1 MKLKTTVG
9 ILTIVLLVMSIL
21 SANIKN
27 TVIDVA
33 DSDYTNSGNVGQ
45 IAEGTAV
52 EYRYKASDET
62 IEGYEFLFATYGE
75 ELTKGTVYMDV
86 YDADTSKII
95 CSGYIEADAIEDNEL
110 TPIKT
115 ERINLK
121 NRDIRVI
128 LYCENFDPDKQ
139 VTLWLGKS
147 SENEDGKTLVNGIAL
162 ENNLLIFSRKVTK
175 ETPYTWDMILLTSIS
190 FVVFCCI
197 PASKKEKQLGGNDEL
212 EEKTTEA

>member
-1 MKLKTTVG
+1 MKLKITFG
-9 ILTIVLLVMSIL
+9 ILTIILFIMCIMSTG
-21 SANIKN
+21 IKN

-52 EYRYKASDET
+52 EYSYKASGET

-75 ELTKGTVYMDV
+75 ELKKGTIYMKV
-86 YDADTSKII
+86 YDGDTTKEIG
-95 CSGYIEADAIEDNEL
+95 SGQIQANTIEDNEL

-115 ERINLK
+115 ERINLGK
-121 NRDIRVI
+121 RNIRVI
-128 LYCENFDPDKQ
+128 LYCENFDPDKK

-162 ENNLLIFSRKVTK
+162 DNNLLIFSRKVTK
-175 ETPYTWDMILLTSIS
+175 EAPYTWDMILITSIC
-190 FVVFCCI
+190 FVIFCSVPI
-197 PASKKEKQLGGNDEL
+197 VKKEKQLGGNDEL
-212 EEKTTEA
+212 EEKNTQA

>member
-1 MKLKTTVG
+1 
-9 ILTIVLLVMSIL
+9 MSTG
-21 SANIKN
+21 IKN

-52 EYRYKASDET
+52 EYSYKASGET

-75 ELTKGTVYMDV
+75 ELKKGTIYMKV
-86 YDADTSKII
+86 YDGDTTKEIG
-95 CSGYIEADAIEDNEL
+95 SGQIQANTIEDNEL

-115 ERINLK
+115 ERINLGK
-121 NRDIRVI
+121 RNIRVI
-128 LYCENFDPDKQ
+128 LYCENFDPDKK

-162 ENNLLIFSRKVTK
+162 DNNLLIFSRKVTK
-175 ETPYTWDMILLTSIS
+175 EAPYTWDMILITSIC
-190 FVVFCCI
+190 FVIFCSV
-197 PASKKEKQLGGNDEL
+197 PVVKKEKQLGGNDEL
-212 EEKTTEA
+212 EEKNTQA

>member
-21 SANIKN
+21 STNIKN

>member
-21 SANIKN
+21 STNIKN

-95 CSGYIEADAIEDNEL
+95 CSGYIKADAIEDNEL